1 MSLDK
6 HTSEE
11 DFPLSGG
18 SEPDFEIPR
27 WGLFLIVAFIVV
39 IAALV
44 AYAKYF

>member
-18 SEPDFEIPR
+18 SEPDFKIPR
-27 WGLFLIVAFIVV
+27 WGIVAVIVV

>member
-18 SEPDFEIPR
+18 SEPDFKIPR
-27 WGLFLIVAFIVV
+27 WGLFVIVAFIVV